1 VGSMT
6 DLPAVS
12 MGGIAH
18 GGRLNQ
24 ARRLFPNAPEPF
36 LDLSTGINP
45 LAYPLPDLSPECFTR
60 LPEPEAEAALL
71 AAAATA
77 YGAADASLIA
87 AAPGTQIL
95 IDLIPLLW
103 PASGVVVL
111 GPTYAE
117 YAQAWRN
124 VGAGVIGANL
134 TGVGVTGVSAIGA
147 SVSGAGVAVAS
158 MSGGR
163 VTGGR
168 VTGVGVAVASVTGVS
183 AISPSGT
190 GVRVIGVTDFADL
203 ETAARRESGIVV
215 VLCNPNN
222 PDGRRIEPA
231 RLLELAD
238 RLAAGGGLLLVDEA
252 FADLEDDGLS
262 LVPSLPHPAVIVLR
276 SFGKT
281 YGLAGVRLGFA
292 IAAPDRARRISSAL
306 GPWAVSGPAIAIA
319 RAALADRGWLA
330 ATRRRLDRET
340 VTLDAM
346 LSRAGLRVIGG
357 TALFRLSEGPKA
369 ASIFQRL
376 GRAGIAVR
384 RFAEQPNWLRFGV
397 PGSPEAWRRLDAA
410 LAD

>member
-1 VGSMT
+1 
-6 DLPAVS
+6 

-18 GGRLNQ
+18 GGRLNH

-45 LAYPLPDLSPECFTR
+45 LAYPLPDLNPECFTR

-71 AAAATA
+71 AAAASA

-117 YAQAWRN
+117 HAQAWRN
-124 VGAGVIGANL
+124 VGAGVSE
-134 TGVGVTGVSAIGA
+134 VG
-147 SVSGAGVAVAS
+147 
-158 MSGGR
+158 
-163 VTGGR
+163 
-168 VTGVGVAVASVTGVS
+168 
-183 AISPSGT
+183 
-190 GVRVIGVTDFADL
+190 DFAAL
-203 ETAARRESGIVV
+203 EGAARREATIA

-238 RLAAGGGLLLVDEA
+238 RLAGGGGLLLVDEA
-252 FADLEDDGLS
+252 FADLENGGLS
-262 LVPSLPHPAVIVLR
+262 LVGSPPHPAAIVLR

-292 IAAPDRARRISSAL
+292 IATPERVRRISAAL
-306 GPWAVSGPAIAIA
+306 GPWSVSGPAIAIA
-319 RAALADRGWLA
+319 RAAFADRAWLA
-330 ATRRRLDRET
+330 TTRRRLECET
-340 VTLDAM
+340 ISLDAM
-346 LSRAGLRVIGG
+346 LSRAGMRVIGG
-357 TALFRLSEGPKA
+357 TALFRLGNSPDA
-369 ASIFQRL
+369 AAIFQRL

-384 RFAEQPNWLRFGV
+384 RFADRPHWLRFGF
-397 PGSPEAWRRLDAA
+397 PGPPEAWHRLEVA
-410 LAD
+410 LTG

>member
-6 DLPAVS
+6 ELPAVS

-45 LAYPLPDLSPECFTR
+45 LAYPLPDLDPECFTR
-60 LPEPEAEAALL
+60 LPEPESEAALL
-71 AAAATA
+71 AAAAAA

-124 VGAGVIGANL
+124 VGAGV
-134 TGVGVTGVSAIGA
+134 TGVSAIG
-147 SVSGAGVAVAS
+147 VSGTA
-158 MSGGR
+158 
-163 VTGGR
+163 
-168 VTGVGVAVASVTGVS
+168 
-183 AISPSGT
+183 
-190 GVRVIGVTDFADL
+190 VRVSGVTDFADL
-203 ETAARRESGIVV
+203 ETAARRENGIVV

-231 RLLELAD
+231 RLLALAD

-262 LVPSLPHPAVIVLR
+262 LVPSVPHPAVIVLR

-292 IAAPDRARRISSAL
+292 IAAPDRARRITAAL

-319 RAALADRGWLA
+319 RAALADRGWRA
-330 ATRRRLDRET
+330 ATRRRLESET

-357 TALFRLSEGPKA
+357 TALFRLGEGPEA

-384 RFAEQPNWLRFGV
+384 RFAEQPNWLRFGF